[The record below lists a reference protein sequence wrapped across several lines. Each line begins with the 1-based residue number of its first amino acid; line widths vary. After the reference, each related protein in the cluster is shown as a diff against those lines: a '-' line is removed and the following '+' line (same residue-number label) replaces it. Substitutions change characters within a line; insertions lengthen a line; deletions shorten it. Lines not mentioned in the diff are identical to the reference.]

1 MKYKQV
7 NSTSNNRQI
16 ANPKKIEIDK
26 QTCAN
31 ANNITIEKI
40 KVNTKQ
46 DLKTGIE
53 TLVFQNKQ
61 LM

>member
-16 ANPKKIEIDK
+16 ANPKKIGIDK
-26 QTCAN
+26 QTC

>member
-31 ANNITIEKI
+31 NITIEKI
-40 KVNTKQ
+40 KVNTNQ